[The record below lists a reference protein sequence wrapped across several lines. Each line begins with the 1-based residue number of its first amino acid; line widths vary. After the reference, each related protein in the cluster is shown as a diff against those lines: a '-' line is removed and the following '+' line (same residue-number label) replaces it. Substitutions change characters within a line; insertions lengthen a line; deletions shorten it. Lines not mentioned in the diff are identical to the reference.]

1 MSGPTEKKRPL
12 RSYVDL
18 LLAADLFLI
27 AVVIISGGINLEVG
41 ALGLHIESLTWPA
54 FLLLA
59 LLVTRKAVAAWEGE
73 EETPWQESFFGPAG
87 SSTERWRCVEAL
99 FLMIALYTFVV
110 GSASLGRFRNFGAEA
125 ASLGSA
131 AQAAW
136 NTLHG
141 RTFHSSL
148 VGDGNWLG
156 AHFSPIMAVVG
167 QGYRFWP
174 TPAYLLNLQAFFLA
188 LGAWPVY
195 VIARRSLDDR
205 RWALGLAALYLV
217 HPALRGVNLAAFDPV
232 TLAVTPL
239 LFSFYLLEDK
249 GRWSGYFFVLFALAC
264 GEGAWLAASCLGLY
278 LCFVRRRWREGL
290 FLFLL
295 TFYGYVLIITYVMPG
310 MSGAAAAEFGRFSHL
325 GGSMEEIIGRIF
337 LHPVETVVLLS
348 DPARLRHLEDL
359 LFPLAYIP
367 LLGPLQFA
375 AGLPILLRNLLGNDP
390 AYYSIRTPHA
400 ALVLP
405 FLFGAAAAGLR
416 RARDGWMLKRLK
428 LLDGSLLRWALVIL
442 PLLAFGLPPAAST
455 RAEMPE
461 GFRERFGEVAAMIPE
476 SASLST
482 EDRLAPYFAN
492 REGLF
497 LYPDVGEAEFV
508 LVKAGRAGEA
518 IGGDEEGGDVLN
530 GLLRE
535 GGYILL
541 SRNEFFLLIARPLE
555 E

>member
-1 MSGPTEKKRPL
+1 MSEQTGKKRPL

-18 LLAADLFLI
+18 LLAADLLLI
-27 AVVIISGGINLEVG
+27 AVVVVSGGINLEVG
-41 ALGLHIESLTWPA
+41 ALRLHVASLTRPA

-59 LLVTRKAVAAWEGE
+59 LLVIRKIVAAWEE
-73 EETPWQESFFGPAG
+73 AKEPPWQEAFFGPAG

-99 FLMIALYTFVV
+99 FLMIGLYTFVV
-110 GSASLGRFRNFGAEA
+110 GSASVGRFRNFGGS

-131 AQAAW
+131 AQTAW
-136 NTLHG
+136 NTIHG
-141 RTFHSSL
+141 RYFHSSL

-156 AHFSPIMAVVG
+156 AHFSPVMTLIG

-174 TPAYLLNLQAFFLA
+174 TPAYLLTLQAFLLA

-195 VIARRSLDDR
+195 VIARRTLDDR

-249 GRWSGYFFVLFALAC
+249 GRWSGYFFVLFALSC

-310 MSGAAAAEFGRFSHL
+310 MSGAEAAEYSRFSHL
-325 GGSMEEIIGRIF
+325 GGSMEEILGRVF
-337 LHPVETVVLLS
+337 LHPVETAVLLS
-348 DPARLRHLEDL
+348 DPSRLRHLKDL
-359 LFPLAYIP
+359 LFPLAYVP
-367 LLGPLQFA
+367 LLGPLQLA
-375 AGLPILLRNLLGNDP
+375 AGLPVLLRNLLGNDP
-390 AYYSIRTPHA
+390 AYYSLGTSHA

-405 FLFGAAAAGLR
+405 FLFGGAAAGLR
-416 RARDGWMLKRLK
+416 RAREGWMLKRLK
-428 LLDGSLLRWALVIL
+428 LLDGSILRWALVIF
-442 PLLAFGLPPAAST
+442 PLLAFGVPPAAST

-461 GFRERFGEVAAMIPE
+461 GFRARFGETAALIPD
-476 SASLST
+476 SASLAT
-482 EDRLAPYFAN
+482 EDRLAPFFAD

-508 LVKAGRAGEA
+508 LVEAVRAGEE
-518 IGGDEEGGDVLN
+518 IGGIEEGGGVLN
-530 GLLRE
+530 GLLGE
-535 GGYILL
+535 GGYVLL
-541 SRNEFFLLIARPLE
+541 SRNEFFILLARPLE